1 MFLEHFAYFTSTSY
15 DGTNGLVETTRI
27 YHISSYIYIYDI
39 GTKAPI
45 GLNSFWTRVQ
55 TGPGYRIGDA
65 YEKITVICNS
75 ILISKQV

>member
-1 MFLEHFAYFTSTSY
+1 MHISQALAMTGQTDWSKPLEYI
-15 DGTNGLVETTRI
+15 I
-27 YHISSYIYIYDI
+27 YHRIYIYIYDI
-39 GTKAPI
+39 GTKGPI